1 MFREFGEQVILGL
14 DAREGYVATHGWQ
27 ETTSLKAAEFAQNME
42 LLGARRIIYTD
53 IARDGTLEGINIT
66 ALEEIARAVS
76 IPVIASGGVSTIDDI
91 RRLKVLE
98 PLGIEGV
105 IIGKAL
111 YTGMINLAEALA
123 VAKQG

>member
-1 MFREFGEQVILGL
+1 
-14 DAREGYVATHGWQ
+14 
-27 ETTSLKAAEFAQNME
+27 
-42 LLGARRIIYTD
+42 
-53 IARDGTLEGINIT
+53 
-66 ALEEIARAVS
+66 LEEIARAVS